1 MGGIEQ
7 NRNWSLDRQV
17 ITVVTL
23 CAGSNSSRQKR
34 EILSFSRL
42 DHHCNKHAS
51 FYSVGTGDIIPE
63 RKAARS

>member
-1 MGGIEQ
+1 MKGIEQ
-7 NRNWSLDRQV
+7 NRNWSLDRPV

-23 CAGSNSSRQKR
+23 WDRSNSSRHKR

-42 DHHCNKHAS
+42 DQHYNKHTP
-51 FYSVGTGDIIPE
+51 FYWVGTGDIIPE